1 LIFACCNT
9 INAVLTVIAIVNE
22 ALIS

>member
-9 INAVLTVIAIVNE
+9 INAVLTMIAIVNE